1 MNKYVL
7 ILKTLA
13 QMSNENIW
21 PIRGEAGYECLVS
34 RNAATSLSR
43 EAAQECSPRRA
54 VGYGGQT
61 ASPNGAKKCFFAQT
75 DGPAQAGVTRGT
87 ERPLQ
92 KFRRRRAGLVRL
104 LRGFSRE
111 RNNGDEPKAHIRG

>member
-1 MNKYVL
+1 MFGF
-7 ILKTLA
+7 
-13 QMSNENIW
+13 EE
-21 PIRGEAGYECLVS
+21 RGYES
-34 RNAATSLSR
+34 
-43 EAAQECSPRRA
+43 QPRSGARMQPTAHA
-54 VGYGGQT
+54 VGYGGQM

-92 KFRRRRAGLVRL
+92 KFRRRRASLVRL
-104 LRGFSRE
+104 LRGSSRE